1 MQDKKKSLSYEEILD
16 ELQVQ
21 SWQLELV
28 ISGFAIF
35 GLFSCLEPLQ
45 ELAIVKSFDGSKVQS
60 IFINTIYITCVLAIF
75 NLILHV
81 LLRGL
86 WIGAVG
92 IRSVSGDID
101 FEKLNMS
108 KVFKTHLKN
117 KIGSFDKYIINL
129 ENYSSILFG
138 VTFLIAFITIAVS
151 LNFLIF
157 IVFVEFLVEND
168 FLPFEVKAVLSFIL
182 FPAFLIGHLITIID
196 FIFPG
201 IVKRSQ
207 DVAKVY
213 LPIYKVFSVL
223 TLSFIYRPILYN
235 LLDNKFGKKIIYGL
249 IPIYGILLFLFSL
262 VINPSNFF
270 SKNHDS
276 SIEFSNRRNYK
287 DMLVNNK
294 EFQKSTAI
302 QSKTIT
308 DPFLQIT
315 IPYRKF
321 IEDDIIK
328 YDSLL
333 KPETDERGYKP
344 GISITFNN
352 KKDTTKPK
360 VKTYLK
366 TINQMFQFQIDSTI
380 VDSDLVIITNEQS
393 RLDLEMFVDLLGYS
407 RGKHLLTIKRKEF
420 KIDSIYTE
428 DWVTIPF
435 WYYNENAVIAAPAAF
450 ENSVL
455 DTIPE

>member
-1 MQDKKKSLSYEEILD
+1 MYNEKNDTKYREILD

-35 GLFSCLEPLQ
+35 GLFSALEPLQ
-45 ELAIVKSFDGSKVQS
+45 DLATINRFEGNLLQS
-60 IFINTIYITCVLAIF
+60 LFISTIYITCVLAIF

-101 FEKLNMS
+101 FDQLNIA
-108 KVFKTHLKN
+108 KVFKTHLKK
-117 KIGSFDKYIINL
+117 KIGSFDNYIINL

-138 VTFLIAFITIAVS
+138 VTFLIVFITIAIS

-157 IVFVEFLVEND
+157 LFFVFFFYEND
-168 FLPFEVKAVLSFIL
+168 FLSFEVKAVLGTIL
-182 FPAFLIGHLITIID
+182 FPAFFIGHLITIID
-196 FIFPG
+196 FVVPG

-213 LPIYKVFSVL
+213 MPVYKVFSIL

-235 LLDNKFGKKIIYGL
+235 LLDNKFGKKIIYSL
-249 IPIYGILLFLFSL
+249 IPIYGILLFLFSMET
-262 VINPSNFF
+262 NPSNFF
-270 SKNHDS
+270 SVNEES
-276 SIEFSNRRNYK
+276 STEFGKRSRYK
-287 DMLVNNK
+287 DMLITNK

-315 IPYRKF
+315 IPYKKYT
-321 IEDDIIK
+321 EDRITT

-333 KPETDERGYKP
+333 KPKIDERGYT
-344 GISITFNN
+344 GISITYSNQA
-352 KKDTTKPK
+352 DTTKSK
-360 VKTYLK
+360 IKTYLK
-366 TINQMFQFQIDSTI
+366 AINEMFQFHIDDI
-380 VDSDLVIITNEQS
+380 LIDSDLVVAT
-393 RLDLEMFVDLLGYS
+393 R
-407 RGKHLLTIKRKEF
+407 
-420 KIDSIYTE
+420 ID
-428 DWVTIPF
+428 
-435 WYYNENAVIAAPAAF
+435 
-450 ENSVL
+450 
-455 DTIPE
+455 